1 MKHLRYPPPCNS
13 IPLNYLPHSLSPI
26 NSLSS
31 PFTHLF
37 FPIIP
42 LSCPF
47 THLFYSIN
55 TLSSPVTLPSIL
67 QPASIGGGKCPE
79 WPQTEVID
87 LLALD
92 LKVAGFVAIVSV
104 IYLLG
109 ALVVGF
115 LVKNN
120 LKDYKSDYI

>member
-1 MKHLRYPPPCNS
+1 MFS
-13 IPLNYLPHSLSPI
+13 SLKVF
-26 NSLSS
+26 SS
-31 PFTHLF
+31 A
-37 FPIIP
+37 
-42 LSCPF
+42 
-47 THLFYSIN
+47 N
-55 TLSSPVTLPSIL
+55 E
-67 QPASIGGGKCPE
+67 GRCPE
-79 WPQTEVID
+79 WPQSEVID

-109 ALVVGF
+109 ALTVGL

>member
-1 MKHLRYPPPCNS
+1 MSSYLILSHLTS
-13 IPLNYLPHSLSPI
+13 SL
-26 NSLSS
+26 
-31 PFTHLF
+31 
-37 FPIIP
+37 
-42 LSCPF
+42 
-47 THLFYSIN
+47 
-55 TLSSPVTLPSIL
+55 L
-67 QPASIGGGKCPE
+67 QPTSIESKCPE
-79 WPQTEVID
+79 WPQSEVID

>member
-1 MKHLRYPPPCNS
+1 
-13 IPLNYLPHSLSPI
+13 
-26 NSLSS
+26 
-31 PFTHLF
+31 
-37 FPIIP
+37 
-42 LSCPF
+42 
-47 THLFYSIN
+47 
-55 TLSSPVTLPSIL
+55 L
-67 QPASIGGGKCPE
+67 QPTSIGGKCPE
-79 WPQTEVID
+79 WPQSEVID

-109 ALVVGF
+109 ALIVGF